1 MLVHLKELIY
11 QFKKKIENI
20 NEVKALEKIRIEYLG
35 KKGHITLYMNRLK
48 TLPLEQ
54 RPAIGIILN
63 DVKQQILLAFN
74 QKKQHL
80 EIESI
85 NNIILDNKN
94 PIDISLPGRGIK
106 TGGIHPITSIID
118 RIEKIFYGLGFEL
131 ATGPEIEDCY
141 HNFDAL
147 NISLHHPARTEHDT
161 FWFNDTY
168 LLRTQMSGVQIR
180 IMKTQ
185 KPPIKIIASGKV
197 YRKDND
203 KTHTPMFHQTEGL
216 IVDQDISF
224 SHLKTIL
231 CNFLKI
237 FFDKPNLKIRF
248 RPSYFP
254 FTEPS
259 AEIDIISKEK
269 KWIEVLGCGMVH
281 PNVLNKVGISA
292 DTYSGLAFGM
302 GIERLAMLYYEISDL
317 RQFYENDLRFLK
329 QFN

>member
-1 MLVHLKELIY
+1 MLVHIKELRN
-11 QFKKKIENI
+11 QFSKKIENI
-20 NEVKALEKIRIEYLG
+20 NEVKALEKIRLEYLG
-35 KKGHITLYMNRLK
+35 KKGQITIYMSKLNS
-48 TLPLEQ
+48 LPLQQ
-54 RPAIGIILN
+54 RPAIGRVLN
-63 DVKQQILLAFN
+63 DIKKQMLLAFN
-74 QKKQHL
+74 KKKQQL
-80 EIESI
+80 ESEALD
-85 NNIILDNKN
+85 IILCKNNK
-94 PIDISLPGRGIK
+94 IDISLPGRGVK
-106 TGGIHPITSIID
+106 TGGMHPITLIID

-131 ATGPEIEDCY
+131 VTGPEIEDGY

-168 LLRTQMSGVQIR
+168 LLRTQMSGIQIR
-180 IMKTQ
+180 IMKNQ

-203 KTHTPMFHQTEGL
+203 PTHTPMFHQIEGL

-224 SHLKTIL
+224 SHLKKIL
-231 CNFLKI
+231 YDFLEI
-237 FFDKPNLKIRF
+237 FFEKQLKIRF

-259 AEIDIISKEK
+259 AEIDIISKENQ
-269 KWIEVLGCGMVH
+269 WIEVLGCGMVH
-281 PNVLNKVGISA
+281 PNVLKNVGISSEI
-292 DTYSGLAFGM
+292 YSGLAFGM

-317 RQFYENDLRFLK
+317 RQFYENDLRFIK